1 VEPDRLA
8 GATSSTNWP
17 QEDVG
22 SNKLL
27 AELKFDSTIGISFLD
42 TLEKPITASGSVSLY
57 RSKYIPA
64 FETPDSLYITFA
76 DQGSLVIDPL
86 EFRKTFTD
94 SADTIAFTML
104 IRVDSLQGLMHSL
117 VYVVSTGK
125 FSRLNYGH
133 LSRITYPVSIPKF
146 SVRGIP
152 GSFLPKTTVSSNGK
166 KGWCLYIPGTP
177 FYFLI
182 NEGDMIDVGPI
193 PQGDYPVRLLAL
205 GPAADDPKLQTLTVY
220 EVKLTL
226 VSSFWPSLEATKKIF
241 EQTTKSVI
249 SIRF

>member
-1 VEPDRLA
+1 M
-8 GATSSTNWP
+8 G
-17 QEDVG
+17 
-22 SNKLL
+22 
-27 AELKFDSTIGISFLD
+27 
-42 TLEKPITASGSVSLY
+42 
-57 RSKYIPA
+57 
-64 FETPDSLYITFA
+64 TF
-76 DQGSLVIDPL
+76 
-86 EFRKTFTD
+86 
-94 SADTIAFTML
+94 
-104 IRVDSLQGLMHSL
+104 
-117 VYVVSTGK
+117 
-125 FSRLNYGH
+125 
-133 LSRITYPVSIPKF
+133 PVSIPKF